1 MISRVFE
8 ELWREKWRR
17 GSKTVVGDAVR
28 CCGGMLLESE
38 RSTLGKGEHLFEDL
52 WREKW
57 RRCGKTVAG
66 DVVGD
71 VVGFVGG
78 MLCEWERRGLGS
90 LPAAR
95 PPARRKNY
103 ITKPLWEFA

>member
-1 MISRVFE
+1 MISSFFE

-17 GSKTVVGDAVR
+17 GSKTVVGDVVG
-28 CCGGMLLESE
+28 CFGGMLLESE
-38 RSTLGKGEHLFEDL
+38 RSGLVRREHLFEEL

-57 RRCGKTVAG
+57 RRCGKTVVG

-71 VVGFVGG
+71 VVGCVGG
-78 MLCEWERRGLGS
+78 MLCEWERSGLGR

-95 PPARRKNY
+95 PPAGRT
-103 ITKPLWEFA
+103 I

>member
-1 MISRVFE
+1 M
-8 ELWREKWRR
+8 WREKWRR
-17 GSKTVVGDAVR
+17 CSKTVVRDDVR
-28 CCGGMLLESE
+28 CFGGMLLESE
-38 RSTLGKGEHLFEDL
+38 RSSLGRREHLFEEL

-71 VVGFVGG
+71 VVGCVGG
-78 MLCEWERRGLGS
+78 MLCEWERSGLGS

-103 ITKPLWEFA
+103 ITKPLRELA

>member
-1 MISRVFE
+1 MISSFFE

-17 GSKTVVGDAVR
+17 GSKTVVGDVVG
-28 CCGGMLLESE
+28 CFGGMLLESE
-38 RSTLGKGEHLFEDL
+38 RSSLGRREHLFEEL

-57 RRCGKTVAG
+57 RRCGKTVVG

-71 VVGFVGG
+71 VVGCVGG
-78 MLCEWERRGLGS
+78 MLCEWERSGLGR

-95 PPARRKNY
+95 PPAERT
-103 ITKPLWEFA
+103 I

>member
-17 GSKTVVGDAVR
+17 GSKTVVGDVVG

-38 RSTLGKGEHLFEDL
+38 RSSSGRREHLFEEL

-57 RRCGKTVAG
+57 RRCGKAVVG

-71 VVGFVGG
+71 VVGCFGG
-78 MLCEWERRGLGS
+78 MLWEWERSGLGS

-95 PPARRKNY
+95 PAARPPNKT
-103 ITKPLWEFA
+103 I

>member
-1 MISRVFE
+1 MISSFFE

-17 GSKTVVGDAVR
+17 GSKTVVGDVVG
-28 CCGGMLLESE
+28 CFGGMLLESE
-38 RSTLGKGEHLFEDL
+38 RSSLGRREHLFEEL

-57 RRCGKTVAG
+57 RRCCKTVVG

-71 VVGFVGG
+71 VVGCVGG
-78 MLCEWERRGLGS
+78 MLCEWERSGLGR

-95 PPARRKNY
+95 PPAERT
-103 ITKPLWEFA
+103 I

>member
-1 MISRVFE
+1 MISSFFE

-17 GSKTVVGDAVR
+17 GSKTVVGDVVG
-28 CCGGMLLESE
+28 CFGGMLLESE
-38 RSTLGKGEHLFEDL
+38 RSSLGRREHLFEEF

-57 RRCGKTVAG
+57 RRCCKTVVG

-71 VVGFVGG
+71 VVGCVGG
-78 MLCEWERRGLGS
+78 MLCEWERSGLGR

-95 PPARRKNY
+95 PPAERT
-103 ITKPLWEFA
+103 I